1 MMSETDV
8 GYYSTAA
15 SLSTMWTFVLSA
27 IVSSLSPAIVR
38 FKKEGNEAAY
48 RKKNRQLYGIVFYL
62 SMAVSA
68 VITLLAPVIIR
79 VLYKEAYLGA
89 VGPLRVITW
98 YVAFSYLGVARD
110 IWLVCEKKQKYSKY
124 IYIIAAAANVAMNG
138 LLIPKWGA
146 TGAAAASLI
155 TQVMTSVLLP
165 LLWKD
170 MRGNVKLILQGIML
184 IDCFKSSSDEIK

>member
-1 MMSETDV
+1 
-8 GYYSTAA
+8 
-15 SLSTMWTFVLSA
+15 
-27 IVSSLSPAIVR
+27 
-38 FKKEGNEAAY
+38 
-48 RKKNRQLYGIVFYL
+48 
-62 SMAVSA
+62 
-68 VITLLAPVIIR
+68 
-79 VLYKEAYLGA
+79 
-89 VGPLRVITW
+89 
-98 YVAFSYLGVARD
+98 
-110 IWLVCEKKQKYSKY
+110 
-124 IYIIAAAANVAMNG
+124 MNG